1 MRGGYWFVS
10 FNRVT
15 FAIANENNKVIDTVS
30 LWKFSDRDDDDDDE
44 DELSLWYGWPTKGV

>member
-1 MRGGYWFVS
+1 MKGGYWFVS

-30 LWKFSDRDDDDDDE
+30 LWKFSDRDDDDDE